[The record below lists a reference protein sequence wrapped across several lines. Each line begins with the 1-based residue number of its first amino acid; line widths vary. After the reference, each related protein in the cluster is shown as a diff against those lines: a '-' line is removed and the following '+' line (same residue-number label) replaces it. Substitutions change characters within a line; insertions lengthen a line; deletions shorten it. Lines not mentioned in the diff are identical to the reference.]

1 MGSGTSR
8 LGRRPSRARLNR
20 STRSSLFSSL
30 ICGGSSSRATLEMEN
45 HPGEILVNS
54 AKHCDPV
61 TSEVWNLAEESSFIS
76 GIGTSSISSV
86 TETGASSGSSITA
99 SEGISAEDG
108 LRNDGTSNQGKCFF
122 ESKELVSSYQV
133 SDHSR
138 LSSHDES
145 CSHRSI
151 TEASTSFKEQQSSDP
166 VSVNVLANK
175 DAVDGIENSEDKGG
189 SHISPE
195 IIHPSSSSPEGLGD
209 AHADGVSIENHMA
222 EVTSMFTSDSDSVPH
237 RSEVPGTFHSLRD
250 ESVPEAIPSGLG
262 FLVANREQDRGDGSV
277 LHVDVVSISS
287 SILSSSNADTSGHD
301 ARRNSRRLFWDA
313 FSRRSSRRHLDSPT
327 IVFSADNSDDLL
339 SHERWLLDFSG
350 DFFDD
355 GIGMGS
361 DSGYP
366 GSRIHSLNGRRRHS
380 RSEIWERL
388 RGGLDE
394 HGRRTT
400 FCPSGLH
407 ADGTCSCESLPTTE
421 ESSNRASISRIVMLA
436 EALFEV
442 LDEIHHQPMSLSL
455 SMVSLP
461 APESVVDS
469 FPLKNHRKEDK
480 VEGSDDVE
488 QCYICLAEY
497 EEGEKIRVLPCHH
510 EYHMSCVDKWLK
522 EIHGVCPL
530 CRGDVRQGAN
540 EPSASVFSVPN
551 PEIPYI

>member
-30 ICGGSSSRATLEMEN
+30 ICGGSSSRATLEFIEETNMHPIFSIQMEN

-122 ESKELVSSYQV
+122 ESKELVSPYQV
-133 SDHSR
+133 SDY
-138 LSSHDES
+138 SSHDES

-151 TEASTSFKEQQSSDP
+151 TEASTSFKEQQSSEP

-189 SHISPE
+189 SHICPE

-237 RSEVPGTFHSLRD
+237 RSEVPGTFHSLLD
-250 ESVPEAIPSGLG
+250 ESVPAAIPSAMLTR
-262 FLVANREQDRGDGSV
+262 VAMMPEETVEDFFGMHFQ
-277 LHVDVVSISS
+277 
-287 SILSSSNADTSGHD
+287 
-301 ARRNSRRLFWDA
+301 
-313 FSRRSSRRHLDSPT
+313 RRSSRRHLDSPT

-366 GSRIHSLNGRRRHS
+366 GSRIHSLNGRRRHP

-407 ADGTCSCESLPTTE
+407 DDGTCSCESLPTTE
-421 ESSNRASISRIVMLA
+421 EASNRASISRIVMLA